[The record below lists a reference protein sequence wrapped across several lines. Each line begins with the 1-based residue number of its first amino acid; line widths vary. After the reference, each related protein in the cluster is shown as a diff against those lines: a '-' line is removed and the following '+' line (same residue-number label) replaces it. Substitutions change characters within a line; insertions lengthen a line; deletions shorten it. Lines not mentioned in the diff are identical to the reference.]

1 MAENS
6 FVAEVTF
13 KLFNI
18 YIWSVYLIWS
28 VDFVL
33 VYIVFQFVN
42 LRVDIGDLNR
52 MLGVKSLNVVEE
64 KMARVLVQKIS
75 NFSSQILEAVISL
88 TEIDQ

>member
-6 FVAEVTF
+6 FVAEVAF

-88 TEIDQ
+88 TEID

>member
-1 MAENS
+1 MICILCFGVHS
-6 FVAEVTF
+6 FPVCEF
-13 KLFNI
+13 ESG
-18 YIWSVYLIWS
+18 YC
-28 VDFVL
+28 
-33 VYIVFQFVN
+33 
-42 LRVDIGDLNR
+42 DLNR

>member
-1 MAENS
+1 M
-6 FVAEVTF
+6 
-13 KLFNI
+13 
-18 YIWSVYLIWS
+18 
-28 VDFVL
+28 
-33 VYIVFQFVN
+33 YIVFQFVN